1 MAAVHALYD
10 MCANPEYIK
19 ELRAE
24 AQEAL
29 LSDGGS
35 WKLGTVRKLRKL
47 DSFLKESLR
56 FNQPDARKS
65 PWSRSAT
72 KLTIRKWVLIE

>member
-10 MCANPEYIK
+10 MCAHPDYI
-19 ELRAE
+19 EDLRVE

-29 LSDGGS
+29 LTDGGS
-35 WKLGTVRKLRKL
+35 WQLGTIKKLKKL

-56 FNQPDARKS
+56 FNQPDAR
-65 PWSRSAT
+65 RF
-72 KLTIRKWVLIE
+72 R